1 MSAYR
6 ASKKNKVI
14 YILFIIVLTIIALI
28 GVFCYQLSLHIDEM
42 SQCESKMLATEI
54 INQAAK
60 EALKTTGADDLIKE
74 KLDEKGNVVSLSLD
88 AAATNRINTLVSEAV
103 TNRLKIAEDE
113 GFKVPIGTL
122 SGITFLNGR
131 GFDLELKLHQLGS
144 VSTRIVSE
152 FESCG
157 INQSKYKV
165 ILEIQVELSAVLP
178 VKTTDISVDFQYLI
192 GERIIVGK
200 VPDNYFSV

>member
-60 EALKTTGADDLIKE
+60 EALKTTGTDDLIKE
-74 KLDEKGNVVSLSLD
+74 KLDENQVKRADVNLNGKPD
-88 AAATNRINTLVSEAV
+88 AADSLAIMKFIVGV
-103 TNRLKIAEDE
+103 T
-113 GFKVPIGTL
+113 T
-122 SGITFLNGR
+122 
-131 GFDLELKLHQLGS
+131 
-144 VSTRIVSE
+144 
-152 FESCG
+152 
-157 INQSKYKV
+157 
-165 ILEIQVELSAVLP
+165 LP
-178 VKTTDISVDFQYLI
+178 VKS
-192 GERIIVGK
+192 
-200 VPDNYFSV
+200 

>member
-1 MSAYR
+1 
-6 ASKKNKVI
+6 
-14 YILFIIVLTIIALI
+14 
-28 GVFCYQLSLHIDEM
+28 
-42 SQCESKMLATEI
+42 
-54 INQAAK
+54 
-60 EALKTTGADDLIKE
+60 
-74 KLDEKGNVVSLSLD
+74 
-88 AAATNRINTLVSEAV
+88 
-103 TNRLKIAEDE
+103 
-113 GFKVPIGTL
+113 IGTL